1 MLNTKRCCTCC
12 LCFGSFDVPSLCRSK
27 LTLSALYPQL
37 YSIYLCLWLLAGRKA
52 RYIYGGAALHPTQ
65 NRPVQSVAR
74 YDVETGHMQLW
85 SKGSRYFMGE
95 PQFIP
100 RHASHDPGLHPLQQQ
115 PHGPHAESHAHGSAA
130 HAGVMAPDADGIPS
144 HGIQSCD
151 STAAPSAGQSA
162 SSTNGFRSSH
172 TAAERQDPTSSS
184 HAHDGLPAG
193 INEDDGWV
201 LSVGFDAELQRSE
214 LVLLDAA
221 EIEAGPIAV
230 LPLASPVGFGI
241 HGTWVPTYFGP

>member
-1 MLNTKRCCTCC
+1 MCT
-12 LCFGSFDVPSLCRSK
+12 GN
-27 LTLSALYPQL
+27 Q
-37 YSIYLCLWLLAGRKA
+37 SIGWPPTVHTHGCQSTA
-52 RYIYGGAALHPTQ
+52 RHPTHLLCI
-65 NRPVQSVAR
+65 VQIS
-74 YDVETGHMQLW
+74 
-85 SKGSRYFMGE
+85 
-95 PQFIP
+95 I
-100 RHASHDPGLHPLQQQ
+100 
-115 PHGPHAESHAHGSAA
+115 
-130 HAGVMAPDADGIPS
+130 AGA
-144 HGIQSCD
+144 C
-151 STAAPSAGQSA
+151 PSAGQSA